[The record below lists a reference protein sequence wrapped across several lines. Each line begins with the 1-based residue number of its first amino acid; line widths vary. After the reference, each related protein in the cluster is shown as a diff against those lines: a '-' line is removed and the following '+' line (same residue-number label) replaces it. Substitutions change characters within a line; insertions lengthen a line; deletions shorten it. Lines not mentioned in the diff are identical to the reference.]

1 MSVIVSH
8 GASHSVFSGGTDN
21 GVPALKTIVPLA
33 VPPASTICV
42 PPKTGLKNDWAP
54 ETLAPLA

>member
-21 GVPALKTIVPLA
+21 GDTVLSGGKMFVLAGGLA
-33 VPPASTICV
+33 VAARRHV
-42 PPKTGLKNDWAP
+42 A
-54 ETLAPLA
+54 

>member
-1 MSVIVSH
+1 MPPGLTVKPLPIAVPNNSI
-8 GASHSVFSGGTDN
+8 
-21 GVPALKTIVPLA
+21 VPALKTIVPLA
-33 VPPASTICV
+33 VPPASMTCV

>member
-1 MSVIVSH
+1 MVKPLATAVPSNS
-8 GASHSVFSGGTDN
+8 S
-21 GVPALKTIVPLA
+21 VPALKTIVPLA

-42 PPKTGLKNDWAP
+42 PPKTGVKNDWAP

>member
-1 MSVIVSH
+1 
-8 GASHSVFSGGTDN
+8 
-21 GVPALKTIVPLA
+21 VPALKTIVPLA